1 MANPSGTDA
10 GHEWVE
16 IKNTYNYSLS
26 LEKYKFCEGKP
37 TCHSW
42 AKGQN
47 DNFEIGS
54 GALAII
60 TDDKEKFLAD
70 YPNYSGLL
78 LVSTGFTLTNTGE
91 LIQIK
96 NPDGNLDDSL
106 VYNPDSNGQEGD
118 SLSIFDDL

>member
-1 MANPSGTDA
+1 
-10 GHEWVE
+10 
-16 IKNTYNYSLS
+16 

-42 AKGQN
+42 AKGKN
-47 DNFEIGS
+47 DNFLIEAGQR
-54 GALAII
+54 AII
-60 TDDKEKFLAD
+60 TDDREKFMAD
-70 YPNYSGLL
+70 YPNFQGLV

-106 VYNPDSNGQEGD
+106 EYSPDPGADDGD
-118 SLSIFDDL
+118 TLSLFDDT

>member
-1 MANPSGTDA
+1 M
-10 GHEWVE
+10 E
-16 IKNTYNYSLS
+16 IKNTYNFSLS

-42 AKGQN
+42 AKDKNG
-47 DNFEIGS
+47 NFEIAS
-54 GALAII
+54 GQRAII
-60 TDDKEKFLAD
+60 TDDKEKFMTD
-70 YPNYSGLL
+70 YPNYSGLI

-106 VYNPDSNGQEGD
+106 TYAPDPDAEEGD
-118 SLSIFDDL
+118 TLSLFDDV